1 MHRRNRLHLAAE
13 PVNIQLTN
21 NGSGSVVSWTVDLG
35 AVTCIDA
42 SLQNTSTM
50 NHEDHEIPALGEA
63 FFYLVA

>member
-1 MHRRNRLHLAAE
+1 M
-13 PVNIQLTN
+13 NIQLTN

-42 SLQNTSTM
+42 SLQNTSTT